1 MARQTF
7 QPDSLVVPKASY
19 SPVALGRGDIVY
31 TAGHCG
37 FDSEGVLVSEDA
49 EEQARQTLSNMK
61 TALAEAGCGLEDVVK
76 VTMFITDWKY
86 MPAVAKVFDE
96 FFEAPY
102 PARTTVQAGLPEPF
116 WVEIE
121 ALACKPA

>member
-1 MARQTF
+1 MARETF
-7 QPDSLVVPKASY
+7 QPDGLVVPKASY

-37 FDSEGVLVSEDA
+37 FDINGELVSEDA
-49 EEQARQTLSNMK
+49 EEQARQTLTNMGL
-61 TALAEAGCGLEDVVK
+61 ALNEAGCGFEDVVK

-86 MPAVAKVFDE
+86 MPVVAKVFNE
-96 FFEAPY
+96 FFDPPY
-102 PARTTVQAGLPEPF
+102 PARTTIQAGLPEPF

-121 ALACKPA
+121 ALACRPS